1 MKDKHKT
8 NVTFYIE
15 KEKNK
20 DVPYPSVFAVF
31 IDINQG
37 RENSPDDTKLGY
49 EHIGQHTPISLEY
62 VKEKCRLATKE
73 EYTDLANELENVIG
87 YNLNIK

>member
-15 KEKNK
+15 EYNGKEH
-20 DVPYPSVFAVF
+20 VLAVF
-31 IDINQG
+31 PKHLKIN
-37 RENSPDDTKLGY
+37 ENMICYST
-49 EHIGQHTPISLEY
+49 IGQHSEVCLGYIDEL
-62 VKEKCRLATKE
+62 RLATKK
-73 EYTDLANELENVIG
+73 EYTDLANELENIVG